1 MNHIEFIKKQ
11 AKNFFKDWQTQT
23 KTVEDDGFISYHY
36 DWKFYDVG
44 DLFIYYELDDKDE
57 QNISLGH
64 AQHYIAKMV
73 GFEKWDYLVN
83 ASEPELELAELLL
96 RRFKSSQDV
105 QYWEELINS
114 HDMPDLAPQQLLEYA
129 KWHYQLKDSMEIAS
143 YPLDK
148 LTILS
153 GKLKSKEINN
163 FDDEHNPDG
172 ILRNNSTVLCPEC
185 NKTFSF
191 KQSKVIK
198 ANDKNL
204 TMVVCKNFPLCRATY
219 LDYQVLTPTVLLG
232 TSRQEGL
239 KKGLEVFGGFKMN
252 TKVHCIHCDR
262 EYLYKEASVVQFPN
276 DDEPLVMC
284 KHYPNCNGSLIDMM
298 PVQS

>member
-1 MNHIEFIKKQ
+1 MSHEEFFKNEAKK
-11 AKNFFKDWQTQT
+11 FFKDWQTQI
-23 KTVEDDGFISYHY
+23 KTVESDGLITYHY

-44 DLFIYYELDDKDE
+44 DLFFYYELDDKDE
-57 QNISLGH
+57 QEIKLAR
-64 AQHYIAKMV
+64 AQHLIAKMV
-73 GFEKWDYLVN
+73 GFKKWDDLIH
-83 ASEPELELAELLL
+83 ASEVELELAEFLL
-96 RRFKSSQDV
+96 RRFKSSEDV
-105 QYWEELINS
+105 QYWDDLFQS
-114 HDMPDLAPQQLLEYA
+114 HGLEDLEPKQLLDFT

-148 LTILS
+148 LTVLS

-172 ILRNNSTVLCPEC
+172 VLRKDSKVLCPEC

-191 KQSKVIK
+191 AQSKVIK

>member
-11 AKNFFKDWQTQT
+11 AKNFLKDWQTQT

-44 DLFIYYELDDKDE
+44 DLFFYYELDDKDE
-57 QNISLGH
+57 QNSSLGH

-73 GFEKWDYLVN
+73 GFEKWDDLVN

-96 RRFKSSQDV
+96 RRFKSSEDV
-105 QYWEELINS
+105 QYWEELM
-114 HDMPDLAPQQLLEYA
+114 HFQGMPDLDPKQLLDYA

-148 LTILS
+148 LTVLS
-153 GKLKSKEINN
+153 GKLKSNEINN

-172 ILRNNSTVLCPEC
+172 ILRKNSTVLCPGC

-204 TMVVCKNFPLCRATY
+204 TMVVCKNFPECRATY
-219 LDYQVLTPTVLLG
+219 LDFQVLTPTVLLG

-252 TKVHCIHCDR
+252 TKIHCIHCDQ
-262 EYLYKEASVVQFPN
+262 EYLYNEASVVQFPN
-276 DDEPLVMC
+276 DDEPSVMC

-298 PVQS
+298 PVQ